1 MTQEEALRSAFGAA
15 ATVERRTAFLDPARL
30 ERVRALAGSEAPVES
45 SVVTYYVAFAAGRAI
60 GVAYFDA
67 HRVRTREEVLMITV
81 TPEDRIGR
89 IEVLRWAEPPEYR
102 APDGW
107 MRQFPGRELSDGL
120 SVRGEIAGITG
131 ASLTAR
137 AVTAASRRV
146 LALHA
151 VIAPLSG
158 AF

>member
-1 MTQEEALRSAFGAA
+1 MTQEEALRSAFGT
-15 ATVERRTAFLDPARL
+15 ATVERRTAFLDPEGLA
-30 ERVRALAGSEAPVES
+30 RVRALAGAEAPVES
-45 SVVTYYVAFAAGRAI
+45 SVISYYVATQAGRFT

-67 HRVRTREEVLMITV
+67 HRVRTREEVLMITIG
-81 TPEDRIGR
+81 PEGRIGR

-102 APDGW
+102 APGTW
-107 MRQFPGRELSDGL
+107 MRQFLGRELNDEL

-151 VIAPLSG
+151 VIAPFAGSP
-158 AF
+158 